1 MPATFWRMCSAS
13 AASSAMSA
21 ARWTRRSAKVEKIG
35 PASGGTTSMNAA
47 MSALL
52 IRLAGVIRLRR
63 RSRSSNFTG
72 KATPLIAPTAKG
84 RALTRPSFG
93 GRRAV
98 DPRPDPAQK
107 AGRAGRG
114 AEEIDRAGGGG
125 GGARR
130 ERHASA
136 RHRLEQRGRQVG
148 DLRAE
153 RTPRGLTLH
162 VDVHVGRGR
171 TGKPGGVT
179 PCGHWMRPH
188 GSGLPVMA
196 MLQQADKYD
205 GMVREIFADA
215 GQIRAH
221 FDAALA
227 QVAGRP

>member
-21 ARWTRRSAKVEKIG
+21 ARSTRRSAKVEKIG
-35 PASGGTTSMNAA
+35 PASGGTTSMSAA

-72 KATPLIAPTAKG
+72 KGTPHAALRASFLAPRVGARRGKVL
-84 RALTRPSFG
+84 RG
-93 GRRAV
+93 G
-98 DPRPDPAQK
+98 
-107 AGRAGRG
+107 GRAGRG
-114 AEEIDRAGGGG
+114 AKKINLGGGG
-125 GGARR
+125 GGGPRR